1 MLSKKTCC
9 KLVFAACLLFSS
21 VPLMAQKGSLF
32 IIGGGTRSPELI
44 QALVKTAGMNAKDYI
59 IVLPMATAE
68 PDASFDAIKKQLA
81 QVSRNAI
88 GSLNFKSGNV
98 NDKKW
103 LDSLTGARLIYIVGG
118 DQTKFMKVV
127 LNTPVYQAIHKA
139 YQNGATIAGTSAGAA
154 VMCKQMITGKQLK
167 DTVYTETFNKL
178 WSENIQFEEGLGLL
192 DSAIIDQHFVKR
204 SRFNRLISALAAY
217 PKYDCIGIDEGTA
230 IIVHQKQVT
239 IAGLSQV
246 IRIAKPKNLKTT
258 EKGLIKIED
267 MQFSLYTAGDQF
279 MLSK

>member
-1 MLSKKTCC
+1 MLSKKTYC
-9 KLVFAACLLFSS
+9 KLLFAACLLYSS
-21 VPLMAQKGSLF
+21 FPLMAQKGSLF

-44 QALVKTAGMNAKDYI
+44 QALVKTASMKAKDYI

-68 PDASFDAIKKQLA
+68 PDASFEAIKKQLA
-81 QVSRNAI
+81 QASKNAI
-88 GSLNFKSGNV
+88 GNLNFTSGNV

-118 DQTKFMKVV
+118 DQTKFMKAV

-154 VMCKQMITGKQLK
+154 VMSKQMIIGKQLR
-167 DTVYTETFNKL
+167 DTVYKETFNKL
-178 WSENIQFEEGLGLL
+178 WAENIQFEEGLGLL
-192 DSAIIDQHFVKR
+192 DSAIIDQHFLKR

-230 IIVHQKQVT
+230 IIVHQQQVT
-239 IAGLSQV
+239 IAGVSQV

-258 EKGLIKIED
+258 EKGLIKMED
-267 MQFSLYTAGDQF
+267 MQFNLYTAGDQF
-279 MLSK
+279 MLNK

>member
-1 MLSKKTCC
+1 MLFKKTYC
-9 KLVFAACLLFSS
+9 KIIIVASMLFPSA
-21 VPLMAQKGSLF
+21 PLMAQKGSLF

-44 QALVKTAGMNAKDYI
+44 QSLVKTASMKANDYI

-68 PDASFDAIKKQLA
+68 PEASFDAISKQLA
-81 QVSRNAI
+81 QASKNAI
-88 GSLNFKSGNV
+88 GSLNFNSGNV

-103 LDSLTGARLIYIVGG
+103 LDSLSGARLIYIVGG

-127 LNTPVYQAIHKA
+127 VNTPVYQAIHKA
-139 YQNGATIAGTSAGAA
+139 YQNGATVAGTSAGAA
-154 VMCKQMITGKQLK
+154 VMSKKMITGTQLK
-167 DTVYTETFNKL
+167 DTVYKETFNKL
-178 WSENIQFEEGLGLL
+178 WTENIEFEEGLGLL
-192 DSAIIDQHFVKR
+192 DSAIIDQHFLKR

-239 IAGLSQV
+239 IAGVSQV

-258 EKGLIKIED
+258 EKGLIKMDD
-267 MQFSLYTAGDQF
+267 MQFNLYTAGDQF
-279 MLSK
+279 KLNK

>member
-1 MLSKKTCC
+1 MVLNKTYY
-9 KLVFAACLLFSS
+9 KIIIVASMLFSS

-44 QALVKTAGMNAKDYI
+44 QSLVKTASMKANDYI

-68 PDASFDAIKKQLA
+68 PEASFDAISKQLA
-81 QVSRNAI
+81 QASKNAI
-88 GSLNFKSGNV
+88 GSLNFNSRNV

-103 LDSLTGARLIYIVGG
+103 LDSLSGARLIYIVGG

-127 LNTPVYQAIHKA
+127 VNTPVYQAIHKA
-139 YQNGATIAGTSAGAA
+139 YQNGATVAGTSAGAA
-154 VMCKQMITGKQLK
+154 VMSKQMITGTQLK
-167 DTVYTETFNKL
+167 DTIYKETFNKL
-178 WSENIQFEEGLGLL
+178 WTENIEFEEGLGLL
-192 DSAIIDQHFVKR
+192 DSAIIDQHFLKR

-239 IAGLSQV
+239 IAGVSQV

-258 EKGLIKIED
+258 EKGLIKMED
-267 MQFSLYTAGDQF
+267 MQFNLYTAGDHF
-279 MLSK
+279 KLNK

>member
-1 MLSKKTCC
+1 MVLNKTYYKIIIVASMLFPS
-9 KLVFAACLLFSS
+9 A
-21 VPLMAQKGSLF
+21 PLMAQKGSLF

-44 QALVKTAGMNAKDYI
+44 QSLVKTASMKANDYI

-68 PDASFDAIKKQLA
+68 PEASFDAISKQLA
-81 QVSRNAI
+81 QASNNAI
-88 GSLNFKSGNV
+88 GSLNFNSGNV

-103 LDSLTGARLIYIVGG
+103 LDSLSGARLIYIVGG

-127 LNTPVYQAIHKA
+127 VNTPVYQAIHKA
-139 YQNGATIAGTSAGAA
+139 YQNGATVAGTSAGAA
-154 VMCKQMITGKQLK
+154 VMSKQMITGTQLK
-167 DTVYTETFNKL
+167 DTIYKETFNKL
-178 WSENIQFEEGLGLL
+178 WTENIEFEEGLGLL
-192 DSAIIDQHFVKR
+192 DSAIIDQHFLKR

-239 IAGLSQV
+239 IAGVSQV

-258 EKGLIKIED
+258 EKGLIKMDD
-267 MQFSLYTAGDQF
+267 MQFNLYTAGDQF
-279 MLSK
+279 KLNK